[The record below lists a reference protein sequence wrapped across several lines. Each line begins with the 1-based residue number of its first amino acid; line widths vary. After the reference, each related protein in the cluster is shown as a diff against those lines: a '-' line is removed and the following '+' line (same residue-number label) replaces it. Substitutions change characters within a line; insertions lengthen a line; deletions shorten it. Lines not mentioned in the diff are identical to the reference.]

1 MRVRRDLEFLPTL
14 FYLSLSE
21 IADKVQRYRSA
32 CEKTGKLHSKNSLTP
47 FRITQTFDLTAARAE
62 GLFREI
68 MGGARARDMP
78 AMRFWCVLALF
89 ARAPPTEIGNF
100 INFFLPD
107 ESDYFRTF
115 SFLFDRVLEVS
126 DDPHFLAAC
135 HKAVRDFA
143 APPADEISEWRSV
156 LDFAS
161 KNIVVPLSASRPHT
175 TPAGPRRPT
184 SRRAGPVG
192 SLAALTGAEM
202 TTLQTLWF
210 ESGGSLERALDM
222 RIFMLVLKN
231 ASKNPKQSEFLDK
244 VVANIMAIGSAQ
256 GPKFFEAR
264 RTFEEVVR
272 LLIPNDRFQ
281 LAIKTKTSEAENV
294 RDTATIGN
302 AALVELRQ
310 LYAVLKEERNI
321 GESLKLSNEEISRL
335 PVIRLD
341 TFEKF
346 LEDFLPAGFVGDVSK
361 LHEWIDVTASLQEVG
376 VRIHR
381 PSVLLKDLPSLR
393 PDAAD
398 AEVKKLEQKLNN
410 SNRSQRKSM
419 VDTRR
424 LVFNEISFDRPHTSA

>member
-1 MRVRRDLEFLPTL
+1 
-14 FYLSLSE
+14 
-21 IADKVQRYRSA
+21 
-32 CEKTGKLHSKNSLTP
+32 
-47 FRITQTFDLTAARAE
+47 
-62 GLFREI
+62 
-68 MGGARARDMP
+68 
-78 AMRFWCVLALF
+78 
-89 ARAPPTEIGNF
+89 
-100 INFFLPD
+100 
-107 ESDYFRTF
+107 
-115 SFLFDRVLEVS
+115 
-126 DDPHFLAAC
+126 
-135 HKAVRDFA
+135 
-143 APPADEISEWRSV
+143 
-156 LDFAS
+156 
-161 KNIVVPLSASRPHT
+161 
-175 TPAGPRRPT
+175 
-184 SRRAGPVG
+184 
-192 SLAALTGAEM
+192 M